1 MNIHLWPVTSVE
13 WIVFSLPHYL
23 KSVAYIGVCLFLES
37 PVPLRYLPIFTSLVS
52 WTFWLYKSE
61 KSDSVLQPCSCF
73 AYSRFLA
80 HLCEFEN
87 RLVCFYTQSSA
98 GVFIDSVVQFEGE
111 LAFWQCRAL
120 ALSQGHLLFKVKGE
134 PLSRAWLCDP
144 WTVQSIPGQHTGVGS
159 LSLLQGIFPA
169 QGSNPGLPHC
179 RWILYQLSHKGSPNY
194 LIALSVV
201 L

>member
-23 KSVAYIGVCLFLES
+23 KSVAYMGVCLFLES
-37 PVPLRYLPIFTSLVS
+37 PVPLRYLPIFTSLLS
-52 WTFWLYKSE
+52 WTFWLYKSK

-80 HLCEFEN
+80 RLYEFEN

-98 GVFIDSVVQFEGE
+98 GVFVDSVVQFEGE
-111 LAFWQCRAL
+111 PAFWQCRAL

-134 PLSRAWLCDP
+134 PLSRVWLFTPP
-144 WTVQSIPGQHTGVGS
+144 WAVARL
-159 LSLLQGIFPA
+159 LSLGFF
-169 QGSNPGLPHC
+169 
-179 RWILYQLSHKGSPNY
+179 
-194 LIALSVV
+194 
-201 L
+201 